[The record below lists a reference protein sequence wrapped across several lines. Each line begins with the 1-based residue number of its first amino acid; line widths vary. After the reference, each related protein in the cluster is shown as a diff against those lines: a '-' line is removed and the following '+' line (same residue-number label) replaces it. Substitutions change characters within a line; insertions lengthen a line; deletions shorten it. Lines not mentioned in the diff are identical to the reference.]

1 MAEIASEDE
10 VNTAEELHVPLPN
23 DNATFHSLAV
33 TAAADLPRSPANKS
47 PAESRRLLRD
57 ILRYRPLAGKMEALG
72 RSETDDGVTIERFRL
87 ELGPQWQLPAVVAS
101 GRNANRTV
109 LMLADSGYAGQAK
122 QIADWCAA
130 GSRVI
135 CLDPILIGQST
146 SEGEAYSQCRLVG
159 HGGPSPLGHSGR
171 SGFGR
176 RLAVLRAALA
186 RLAQPGN
193 ARPAKRTCRDLHG
206 RLE

>member
-87 ELGPQWQLPAVVAS
+87 ELGPPLSPAAETPT
-101 GRNANRTV
+101 A
-109 LMLADSGYAGQAK
+109 
-122 QIADWCAA
+122 
-130 GSRVI
+130 
-135 CLDPILIGQST
+135 
-146 SEGEAYSQCRLVG
+146 
-159 HGGPSPLGHSGR
+159 R
-171 SGFGR
+171 S
-176 RLAVLRAALA
+176 
-186 RLAQPGN
+186 
-193 ARPAKRTCRDLHG
+193 
-206 RLE
+206 